1 MNFLVPDVAWAMAPA
16 PPGGGGGGSQLMPT
30 LVMFAAMF
38 AIFYF
43 LMIRPQQRQK
53 QERERMLRAI
63 KRGDRVVT
71 TSGMYGTVTNL
82 SDTTVTLRVADQVK
96 LEFERGAVGRVVEAQ
111 SEKDA

>member
-1 MNFLVPDVAWAMAPA
+1 MNVLVPDAAWAMAPGPA
-16 PPGGGGGGSQLMPT
+16 GSQLMPT

-53 QERERMLRAI
+53 GERERMLRAL

-71 TSGMYGTVTNL
+71 TSGLYGTVTNL

-96 LEFERGAVGRVVEAQ
+96 LDFERGAVGRVVEAQ
-111 SEKDA
+111 SDKDA